1 MRREQAAP
9 FGGCTPGGRG
19 PAARV
24 KIRVVAYFSSLTA
37 RIRQRSTA
45 TGRFVA
51 AVVGFSIF
59 IAAAAAP
66 DFARNLVMLARLRA
80 WATSDATAYTNLA
93 PVAAWLMNAER
104 ADSHLQAQSAARAS
118 ERGDVDGARAALAR
132 ARALAPIAGHCSS
145 QDAMLI
151 EHLARPLLSMPT
163 QPKASAFFAHT
174 TAPGTISQVRSLQFD
189 DGPGDCMHVLTV
201 ALTDE
206 DGYAAMH
213 ALLPIQPGR
222 RYRIDFDCYVTGRLN
237 AEVAVIGGDSD
248 AVTAAIE
255 AREAWTRIPIDFAA
269 TSSYVATVQVV
280 ARNGAGRIACRD
292 FIAYD
297 VTDSIQ

>member
-1 MRREQAAP
+1 
-9 FGGCTPGGRG
+9 
-19 PAARV
+19 
-24 KIRVVAYFSSLTA
+24 VAYFLSLTA

-45 TGRFVA
+45 TGRFIA
-51 AVVGFSIF
+51 AVVGFGIF

-80 WATSDATAYTNLA
+80 WTTSSGTAYTNLA
-93 PVAAWLMNAER
+93 PVAAWLLNAER
-104 ADSHLQAQSAARAS
+104 ADSYLQAQSAARAG
-118 ERGDVDGARAALAR
+118 ERGDADAERAALAR

-151 EHLARPLLSMPT
+151 EHLARPLLSAPT

-174 TAPGTISQVRSLQFD
+174 ADPGTISQMRSLPFD

-201 ALTDE
+201 AQADE
-206 DGYAAMH
+206 NGYAAMH
-213 ALLPIQPGR
+213 ARLPTQPGR
-222 RYRIDFDCYVTGRLN
+222 RYRIDFDCYVTGRLK
-237 AEVAVIGGDSD
+237 AEVIVGDGDDDGDGDDAGGGDII
-248 AVTAAIE
+248 AAIE